1 MSRNAYAKKIH
12 SILAPQEKAV
22 FAFLHSP
29 SRIQDFLE
37 GIPIN
42 FELTGETNY
51 SPRMLL
57 RNRLSHC
64 FEGAV
69 FAAAVLAYHGQKPL
83 LMDFATAYN
92 DEDHAVALFKKN
104 KRWGAISKTNH
115 AVLRYR
121 DPVYETPRELALSYF
136 NEYSMWDGKK
146 SLRGYSAPFDLSQF
160 EPTRWITTE
169 TSLDW
174 LMEKVARSRYYDV
187 APAATLRN
195 LRRASP
201 IELKALEHIEWPDT
215 RKKRG

>member
-12 SILAPQEKAV
+12 AILTPEERKL
-22 FAFLHSP
+22 FSSLHSP

-42 FELTGETNY
+42 FELKGETNY

-57 RNRLSHC
+57 QNRLSHC

-69 FAAAVLAYHGQKPL
+69 FAAAVLAYHGEKPL
-83 LMDFATAYN
+83 LMDFATAYD
-92 DEDHAVALFKKN
+92 DEDHSVALFKKGG
-104 KRWGAISKTNH
+104 RWGAISKTNH

-121 DPVYETPRELALSYF
+121 DPVFKTERELALSYF
-136 NEYSMWDGKK
+136 NEYSMWDGRK
-146 SLRGYSAPFDLSQF
+146 SLRGFSAPFDLSKF
-160 EPTRWITTE
+160 DPERWITSE

-174 LMEKVARSRYYDV
+174 LMEKVAASRYYDIV
-187 APAATLRN
+187 PAATLRT
-195 LRRASP
+195 LRRAAP
-201 IELKALEHIEWPDT
+201 VELKALEHVEWPDP